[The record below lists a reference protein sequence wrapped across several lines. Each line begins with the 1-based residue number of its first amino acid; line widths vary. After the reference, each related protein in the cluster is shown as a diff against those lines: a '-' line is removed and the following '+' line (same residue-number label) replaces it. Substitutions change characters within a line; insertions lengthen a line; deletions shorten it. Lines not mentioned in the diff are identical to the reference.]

1 MTCGSRRRRNRL
13 SRSIARSIPLM
24 VNSNRDTSIKTK
36 NINNPLTYILMLGAD
51 IKITHDFL
59 TLHSIKKINI
69 LKNIKIKL
77 LLIF

>member
-1 MTCGSRRRRNRL
+1 
-13 SRSIARSIPLM
+13 
-24 VNSNRDTSIKTK
+24 
-36 NINNPLTYILMLGAD
+36 MLGAD